1 MLPNLR
7 GHKVLIPIQEN
18 QNLQFI
24 SCWLQ
29 LNIEPTDHHKHTHTN
44 TQRRIHTS
52 SGLLPG
58 GVKMSFHYTAN
69 HPCSFSLCWCV
80 CWQTFHSQRVRENII
95 SELLHEG
102 RVRFG
107 RDDNVPCLTDP
118 RFKMGSYFDV
128 TVSVYKTG

>member
-29 LNIEPTDHHKHTHTN
+29 LNIEPADHHKHTEEN
-44 TQRRIHTS
+44 THKLRLTS
-52 SGLLPG
+52 RWRQ
-58 GVKMSFHYTAN
+58 N
-69 HPCSFSLCWCV
+69 EFSLHSKPPLLLLSVLVCV
-80 CWQTFHSQRVRENII
+80 LAKFQNFHSQRVRENII